1 MNKQYIL
8 WAILRISVGWV
19 FFWAFID
26 KLFGLGFATCRDAK
40 TGMVSVMCQN
50 AWLQG
55 GSPTLGFLKFGAKGP
70 FADFYHILAG
80 NMVVDWLF
88 MVGLLA
94 IGAALILGIGMRIA
108 AVSGALMLVL
118 MYTAGFLPPANNP
131 VVDDHLVYAVL
142 LLALAVSG
150 AGQWF
155 GLGKWWA
162 NMPIVKKFS
171 ILQ

>member
-40 TGMVSVMCQN
+40 TGMVGVMCQN

-118 MYTAGFLPPANNP
+118 MYTAGFLPPVNNP

-142 LLALAVSG
+142 LLALAASG

-162 NMPIVKKFS
+162 NMPIVKKFP